1 MTEVCIVKVMV
12 FPVVTCGCESWTIK
26 KAERRCFWLVL
37 EKTLESPLDSKEIKL
52 VNPKGNQ
59 PWILIGRT
67 DAKAEAP
74 ILWPPDVKSWLIGK
88 NWCWERLKAKGEKG
102 SRGWD
107 GWVSSPIQWTCT
119 WVNSGRCWETGKP
132 GVLQSMGPQKLS
144 YWRTTKTLISE

>member
-1 MTEVCIVKVMV
+1 MN
-12 FPVVTCGCESWTIK
+12 GSWIK
-26 KAERRCFWLVL
+26 GKHYFSLAVWLKKSTVGVHKNWCFRILVL
-37 EKTLESPLDSKEIKL
+37 ENSLESPLDSKDIKP